1 MSKSI
6 KLTFQKGGIQIA
18 TSGFSGGACLKVTE
32 ALQANLKADVLPG
45 SLHYTPEFEHVPAD
59 SADQHTGQHLDQ

>member
-6 KLTFQKGGIQIA
+6 KLTFKQGGIQIA

-32 ALQANLKADVLPG
+32 ALQANLKAEVLPG
-45 SLHYTPEFEHVPAD
+45 SLHYTPEFEHVPTETL
-59 SADQHTGQHLDQ
+59 DQQTGQHLDQ